1 MKNIKNFEEF
11 LLEYVTINQ
20 GANLASKE
28 RIEGDDI
35 KFDGGDG
42 PSAEPTDIKTFQ
54 TVKNV
59 KKKSGNTAKIEQERR
74 KKKQKKIIKSYKDIA
89 KGIQLNHSSEF
100 GNNGQGNSPGG
111 GGADYTLQG
120 F

>member
-11 LLEYVTINQ
+11 LLEYITINQ

-28 RIEGDDI
+28 KIDGDDV

-42 PSAEPTDIKTFQ
+42 PSAEPTNIKTFQ

-59 KKKSGNTAKIEQERR
+59 KRKTGNTAKIEQQRR
-74 KKKQKKIIKSYKDIA
+74 KDKKEKIKKAYKNLA
-89 KGIQLNHSSEF
+89 KGQLDHSSEF